1 MTRNN
6 RLHRLFSV
14 LVLLGM
20 VLSLVAPTGFV
31 QAARPESASSRE
43 VKREEPPPDGL
54 RPVVRSAVRHD
65 VSQPLGKLAES
76 NRLGTLPLDPT
87 RLDKLQSQS
96 GEVPYFN
103 LPKAKSSNTI
113 GSRDMNIVQQNR
125 PVGPGMPG
133 TEFNFDGI
141 ANPNGYLPPDTN
153 GDIGYDP
160 VTGKKYY
167 MQWVNASLAV
177 WDVTTQPETLVM
189 GPMNGNLIWS
199 GFGGICET
207 NNDGDPIVLYD
218 HLAGQWMISQFALDF
233 GTPDFHQ
240 CIAISETG
248 DPTGAWYRYDFQV
261 STTKMNDYPH
271 FGVWPDGYY
280 MSINQFDA
288 ATFGWAG
295 GGAVVFEREKMLQGQ
310 AAQMVYFDLYGVD
323 PNFGGM
329 LPSDLDGPPP
339 PAGTPNFF
347 AEWDDGTWF
356 GGYDALRVWE
366 FHVDWANPANSTFGV
381 AGQPNYIIPTADV
394 DPDMCGFARN
404 CIPQPG
410 GSALDA
416 IADRLMYR
424 LQYRNFGDHQTLVG
438 NRTVDADGTDHA
450 GVYWFELRDIGTG
463 WDMYQEGVYA
473 PDSDNRWMGSIAM
486 DQSGNIALG
495 YSVSSSSTYP
505 SVRYDGRLDGDPL
518 GQMTQGEAEIVAGSG
533 YQEHSSGRWGDYS
546 MMGVDPTDDCTFWYT
561 QEYYAVV
568 GSAPWQT
575 RIGSFRFPSCGATVA
590 KGTLTGV
597 VDDGS
602 NPLEGITV
610 RAVNGTTDM
619 ATATNASGVYTL
631 TLPVGD
637 YDVSA
642 FGYGYQSAAV
652 SGVGIVTDTVT
663 TQNFSLS
670 PAAMYTIDGT
680 VNDAYA
686 QVTEV
691 LTASFDSGVPATWTA
706 IDNAGNGVEW
716 EACSAWGANYTNGS
730 GDCVGASSDAG
741 GNVAFDA
748 ELRTPVIDLSNAI
761 AAEVSFTANY
771 QNFAAHDFLNVD
783 VSTDGGTTWETIST
797 WNEDHG
803 AFFATPGEDI
813 TLDLS
818 NYAGQQ
824 IILRWHYYDPSG
836 AGNDWYAQID
846 DVIIVTTDPVVRWPL
861 YAHVSVSSDAP
872 GFPGMATWTDP
883 ATGQYS
889 FSVAEGYTYT
899 LDVEAFSDG
908 YLPAS
913 VDVPSLSGD
922 TTQDI
927 FLLADMD
934 TCAAPGYY
942 FDGFYEDFE
951 GGVPP
956 ADWAVVDNAGSGLV
970 WMTNADY
977 GDGNYTGGE
986 GLAADVN
993 SDIVWF
999 TPYDTELW
1007 SAPIDMTALPSTDL
1021 QYKFNFQ
1028 VYSGSEALDVDIST
1042 DSGATWT
1049 NLRHW
1054 TTNQG
1059 ALYGL
1064 PGASDTIDLSAYAAE
1079 TNVILRWRYYTP
1091 DSSPWDWYAQVDDV
1105 QIGQCTPL
1113 DGGLAV
1119 GNVYDAYTTQPLNGA
1134 TVENDFGFAAAT
1146 VPTPND
1152 DAVDDGFYTAFAPAG
1167 SHVFTATMSN
1177 YGPDVETVAIVAD
1190 DTVVQDFYL
1199 NAGLLTAAPDGLDI
1213 TLPMGVSDTLTMTVS
1228 NMGAYT
1234 ASYALAETDGGMIP
1248 MGPFQRPDW
1257 VMKSFKSNDENAQR
1271 VQREQPNVPPYAA
1284 GDVLQTWAASAQS
1297 NPWGLAFD
1305 AINSTVWA
1313 GEGWGSNEIF
1323 QYAVDGTYTGVSYP
1337 FTWGPAY
1344 GPADATYNINT
1355 GMIWSLDVGSDN
1367 CIHEIDPASGVTG
1380 NTICPAFSVSQR
1392 GLAYDPTT
1400 DTYFAGGWNDA
1411 MVYRF
1416 DSSGNILS
1424 SVNTGLSISGLAY
1437 NPTTQHLFVMVNGS
1451 PNLVYVLDVAN
1462 GYTNLGSFS
1471 IAGFGDYAGAGLGID
1486 CDGNLW
1492 AVNQSTSTVYQVE
1505 SGETASFCD
1514 VPWLSE
1520 EPITGTLAV
1529 AASDIISVT
1538 FDASVPEVDQPG
1550 EYHAAIRVN
1559 NDTPYDAPLVPVTMT
1574 VTAPP
1579 TWGKLQGTVT
1589 DQAQCHASPVPVEG
1603 AEVLIEVSTGTW
1615 ITTTLPAYTFTE
1627 DFESWP
1633 PAGWTIVNNGGDCVW
1648 DSTANTGRTNYAGG
1662 DGDAAD
1668 ADSDACGSGTTMDT
1682 ELWSPVM
1689 DLAGYIT
1696 ATLTFSAAYNDVGSG
1711 DYFEVDVSSDGGAT
1725 WSNVLSWDED
1735 HSAYGPGEAVSIDL
1749 SPYVS
1754 DQVVVRF
1761 HYAGSWDWYAEV
1773 DQVRVTAPETTFLE
1787 FVPDAAWE
1795 TTTDEN
1801 GYYSLWLDES
1811 YSPLTVTVTA
1821 PDYTPGF
1828 ASGVMVTGGMTT
1840 TQDFDVWMMEP
1851 CVTADPD
1858 AFQVTVAPGMSTT
1871 LPLNLTNGGG
1881 ISTTYELAEQNGGFT
1896 LAMPQ
1901 TTTPIES
1908 TVPKEIVTFGDLQ
1921 LASVPNASGAQNT
1934 PARPPLAPET
1944 VFLTHSASQTIMSGN
1959 SVSCN
1964 AGGIHADNSYLRV
1977 FTLSDFGINTDLTVT
1992 SIDVG
1997 VEEASAGSGGT
2008 QPATVNLYTLDGPLV
2023 WANMTLIGTADVDV
2037 ADQSLSII
2045 NVPVNGVVPAG
2056 GTLVVEFFTPDG
2068 QADGNSFFVGSNN
2081 LGQTAPTYLAAADC
2095 GVSEP
2100 TDTAALGFPDMHLV
2114 MNVIGEIEA
2123 DIPWLFED
2131 PISGTLA
2138 EIGGTEAVT
2147 LTFDASVPEASQ
2159 PGVYTG
2165 TLMVTS
2171 GDPASPV
2178 AIPVTMT
2185 VTVPATWGKIDGTV
2199 TGLGYCDANP
2209 MPLEGAEVLVEA
2221 SGGYTNVVTTDASG
2235 YFGLWLDETNSPARL
2250 TVTADG
2256 YELGSAVVAVSAGN
2270 TTTQDFDLRWL
2281 QPCVSTVPASFD
2293 VTLSVSSTLT
2303 QTLTIFNDGAV
2314 GTDFSI
2320 AAVTD
2325 PWLSVTPLGGTLDAD
2340 SQGPVDIVFNTNTT
2354 PAGDYTTT
2362 LQITTDDP
2370 VTPTLEVPVYLH
2382 VVTYGV
2388 EIAPPTDAI
2397 TGNVGTVVT
2406 YTLTVTNAGTTT
2418 DTFDLSLSGN
2428 AWTASAPATVGP
2440 LAAGA
2445 SATVEVYVTIPAN
2458 AADGDTD
2465 VMTVTVTSQSD
2476 NTVMDTAVLTTTA
2489 NVPGYFIY
2497 LPLIFNTFTSP

>member
-31 QAARPESASSRE
+31 QAARPENASSRE
-43 VKREEPPPDGL
+43 VQREEPPPDGL

-103 LPKAKSSNTI
+103 LPKAKSSNAI
-113 GSRDMNIVQQNR
+113 GSRDMGIVQQNR

-160 VTGKKYY
+160 ATGKKYY

-199 GFGGICET
+199 GFGGLCET
-207 NNDGDPIVLYD
+207 HNDGDPIVLYD

-310 AAQMVYFDLYGVD
+310 AAQMVYFDLYGVNPD
-323 PNFGGM
+323 FGGM

-347 AEWDDGTWF
+347 AEWDDSTWL
-356 GGYDALRVWE
+356 GDPTDTLRVWE
-366 FHVDWANPANSTFGV
+366 FHVDWTNPANSTFGV

-438 NRTVDADGTDHA
+438 NKTVDADGTDHA

-463 WDMYQEGVYA
+463 WNMYQESVYA

-533 YQEHSSGRWGDYS
+533 YQESSSGRWGDYS

-568 GSAPWQT
+568 GNATWQT

-824 IILRWHYYDPSG
+824 IVLRWHYYDPSG

-846 DVIIVTTDPVVRWPL
+846 DVVVITDEPVVRWPL

-872 GFPGMATWTDP
+872 GFPGMETWTDP

-934 TCAAPGYY
+934 TCSAPGYY

-1028 VYSGSEALDVDIST
+1028 VYSGNEALDVDIST

-1079 TNVILRWRYYTP
+1079 TNVILRWRYYT
-1091 DSSPWDWYAQVDDV
+1091 SETSPWDWYAQVDDV

-1134 TVENDFGFAAAT
+1134 MVENDFGFAAAT

-1167 SHVFTATMSN
+1167 SHVFTATMSG
-1177 YGPDVETVAIVAD
+1177 YAPGVETVAIVAD

-1305 AINSTVWA
+1305 AINSTVWV

-1380 NTICPAFSVSQR
+1380 NTICPAFSASQR

-1462 GYTNLGSFS
+1462 GYANLGSFS
-1471 IAGFGDYAGAGLGID
+1471 IAGFGDYTGAGLGID

-1492 AVNQSTSTVYQVE
+1492 AVNQGTNTVYQVE

-1603 AEVLIEVSTGTW
+1603 AEVLIEASTGTW
-1615 ITTTLPAYTFTE
+1615 MTTTIGITTTVVFTE
-1627 DFESWP
+1627 DFETWP
-1633 PAGWTIVNNGGDCVW
+1633 LTGWNIIDNAGTGNLWDSNAFFGASNRTTNGGG
-1648 DSTANTGRTNYAGG
+1648 SGLS
-1662 DGDAAD
+1662 AD
-1668 ADSDACGSGTTMDT
+1668 ADSDAVCSGDWDT
-1682 ELWSPVM
+1682 EMWSPPI
-1689 DLAGYIT
+1689 DLSGYTT
-1696 ATLTFSAAYNDVGSG
+1696 ATLSFASNFQDYAGAG
-1711 DYFEVDVSSDGGAT
+1711 DAWVDVSIDGGST
-1725 WSNVLSWDED
+1725 WDNL
-1735 HSAYGPGEAVSIDL
+1735 AYWTDDDPGGVSGGGLLRTIDL
-1749 SPYVS
+1749 TA
-1754 DQVVVRF
+1754 
-1761 HYAGSWDWYAEV
+1761 YAGQTVIIRWRYSDNGDGCAWFWQV
-1773 DQVRVTAPETTFLE
+1773 DNVSVVGGSPILAFT
-1787 FVPDAAWE
+1787 FVPDSWT

-1811 YSPLTVTVTA
+1811 HSPLTVTVTA
-1821 PDYTPGF
+1821 PDYTPG
-1828 ASGVMVTGGMTT
+1828 SVGGVTVISNTTT
-1840 TQDFDVWMMEP
+1840 TQDFDVWKLEP

-1858 AFQVTVAPGMSTT
+1858 AFQVTVALGMSTT
-1871 LPLNLTNGGG
+1871 LPLDLTNGGG

-1896 LAMPQ
+1896 LAMPVPVYAPPADSGSAENLMQHGTANVTGKSEILAPSASLLLDQPPNQSNGIFSDAGCDGCTTGAQVIAENFTVAAPTFVGQIVMWGGYYSNDIPVDPDHFTVIFHEDSGGAPGTVIYTEADVAYTRAQ
-1901 TTTPIES
+1901 TGITLFGVHEWMHTLELASPVSLAPGNYWVEIYNDTGSS
-1908 TVPKEIVTFGDLQ
+1908 TDDYFWEVGDLDAANGLTGSAWATTAPGSGWNYDGGTELAIQ
-1921 LASVPNASGAQNT
+1921 LV
-1934 PARPPLAPET
+1934 
-1944 VFLTHSASQTIMSGN
+1944 
-1959 SVSCN
+1959 
-1964 AGGIHADNSYLRV
+1964 
-1977 FTLSDFGINTDLTVT
+1977 
-1992 SIDVG
+1992 
-1997 VEEASAGSGGT
+1997 EAS
-2008 QPATVNLYTLDGPLV
+2008 
-2023 WANMTLIGTADVDV
+2023 
-2037 ADQSLSII
+2037 
-2045 NVPVNGVVPAG
+2045 
-2056 GTLVVEFFTPDG
+2056 F
-2068 QADGNSFFVGSNN
+2068 
-2081 LGQTAPTYLAAADC
+2081 
-2095 GVSEP
+2095 
-2100 TDTAALGFPDMHLV
+2100 
-2114 MNVIGEIEA
+2114 

-2147 LTFDASVPEASQ
+2147 LTFDASVPEVTQ
-2159 PGVYTG
+2159 PGEYTG

-2171 GDPASPV
+2171 DDPASPV

-2209 MPLEGAEVLVEA
+2209 MPLEGVEVLVEA
-2221 SGGYTNVVTTDASG
+2221 SGGYTNVVTTDANG
-2235 YFGLWLDETNSPARL
+2235 YFGLWLDESNSPARL

-2256 YELGSAVVAVSAGN
+2256 YELGSAVVSVSAGN

-2281 QPCVSTVPASFD
+2281 QPCVSTVPTSFD
-2293 VTLSVSSTLT
+2293 VTMGLSQTLT
-2303 QTLTIFNDGAV
+2303 QPLTLFNNGAV

-2340 SQGPVDIVFNTNTT
+2340 SQYAVDVIFNTDVFTQTGN
-2354 PAGDYTTT
+2354 YTTT

-2370 VTPTLEVPVYLH
+2370 ITPTLEVPVYLH
-2382 VVTYGV
+2382 VTTY
-2388 EIAPPTDAI
+2388 
-2397 TGNVGTVVT
+2397 
-2406 YTLTVTNAGTTT
+2406 
-2418 DTFDLSLSGN
+2418 
-2428 AWTASAPATVGP
+2428 
-2440 LAAGA
+2440 
-2445 SATVEVYVTIPAN
+2445 
-2458 AADGDTD
+2458 
-2465 VMTVTVTSQSD
+2465 Q
-2476 NTVMDTAVLTTTA
+2476 
-2489 NVPGYFIY
+2489 IY
-2497 LPLIFNTFTSP
+2497 LPLIFNAFTSP